1 MNGNAQTIPF
11 QVGSL
16 KNLPAL
22 PEASVRILAAV
33 NTPDISIDKLTS
45 VLALSPGLVAR
56 LLGLANSA
64 YFARGAVVSDLR
76 TAIFQVLGLDLVKSL
91 ALGIVFNVQF
101 DTRKCLQFDTERFWS
116 ESLLTAI
123 AAQRLAADC
132 RQLQAFSAST
142 VYTSGLLLNIGL
154 LALGFLLPDQ
164 INGILVKCNA
174 SGMAVGGEI
183 ARQLGHS
190 HYQLGYVLLNKWQLP
205 TVYQSVLYNYRQ
217 RDFSGPERPLLVLLR
232 LSRQLSA
239 GIASGKPI
247 DQAAIDAACH
257 ELELAIE
264 MVENTVEWLGENK
277 PALDSLAGIMGGR

>member
-1 MNGNAQTIPF
+1 MNGNAQSIPL

-45 VLALSPGLVAR
+45 VLALSPSLVAR

-101 DTRKCLQFDTERFWS
+101 DTSKCQHFDSERFWS

-123 AAQRLAADC
+123 AAQKLAADC
-132 RQLQAFSAST
+132 RQLHAFSAST
-142 VYTSGLLLNIGL
+142 VYTGGLLLNIGML
-154 LALGFLLPDQ
+154 VLGFMLPDRLNAML
-164 INGILVKCNA
+164 IKCNA
-174 SGMAVGGEI
+174 AGEAI
-183 ARQLGHS
+183 GDEIVRQLGHS

-205 TVYQSVLYNYRQ
+205 AVYQMVLGNYRQ
-217 RDFSGPERPLLVLLR
+217 LDFAGSERPLLVLLR
-232 LSRQLSA
+232 LSRQLS
-239 GIASGKPI
+239 GFIGSGTSI
-247 DQAAIDAACH
+247 DQTAMTAACQ
-257 ELELAIE
+257 ELELSAAAIE
-264 MVENTVEWLGENK
+264 NVIEWLGENK
-277 PALDSLAGIMGGR
+277 QALDSLAGIMGGR